1 MLFRMMWRIHRQKV
15 FIVDDEMWIIIG
27 LKKLIEKSNLPFQV
41 IGEAN
46 NGVSALE
53 EIEEKKPDVVFTDIR
68 MPGYDGLEL
77 IRRIKE
83 KDLDMKVV
91 FISGYAD
98 FEYARTA
105 IRLGAFDYLLKP
117 IEQDKLNEVL
127 ERLLASTGEIQESFI
142 DEQKE
147 VNPTVVKQII
157 AEMKQNY
164 TTNITLTDL
173 SKKYGISI
181 SYLSSLIKEELQL
194 SFSEYIASKRI
205 QKAKELL
212 ADEKLSIEEI
222 AEQVGYSD
230 YFYFTKVFK
239 KVAGIS
245 PSKYR
250 KNVLS

>member
-1 MLFRMMWRIHRQKV
+1 MQKV

-98 FEYARTA
+98 FEYACTA